1 MVHINHCFQ
10 KIKGNKKRVAKG
22 SGQVDYPLSSISD
35 QNGLLASD
43 ASPSPFFRVTLGPCL
58 PDSEEFSGMWGLQ

>member
-43 ASPSPFFRVTLGPCL
+43 ASPSPFF
-58 PDSEEFSGMWGLQ
+58 